1 MPYFRSL
8 SCLILLAACG
18 GGGGS
23 SDGTADGTA
32 GGTAGGS
39 TSGSTSSASATDSAS
54 TTVTGSG
61 TTAGATSSE
70 PMTTSATGT
79 SPTTGPGETSTTAG
93 ETSTGSTSD
102 PSTGESTGGPVGACK
117 AIAGDY
123 GPCDALIGYAF
134 VDGAC
139 QLVSGCNCEPDCEFF
154 FADPVACA
162 STCAAAGECQPGNIH
177 GGGIAPDEVGPGSFC
192 DEVDACVDL
201 PELAEQLKELFPEL
215 VCEQGQCD
223 GQNCHLLWQGELTAE
238 QWTQICAASLLPGVD
253 ELVCMVFGP

>member
-1 MPYFRSL
+1 MPCLRSL
-8 SCLILLAACG
+8 PCLILLVACG

-23 SDGTADGTA
+23 TDGSTD
-32 GGTAGGS
+32 GS
-39 TSGSTSSASATDSAS
+39 TSAASTSTASVTDPAS

-61 TTAGATSSE
+61 TTEGTSVD
-70 PMTTSATGT
+70 PVTTSATGT
-79 SPTTGPGETSTTAG
+79 SPTTGPGETSTTVG
-93 ETSTGSTSD
+93 ETSSGTPGSTSD
-102 PSTGESTGGPVGACK
+102 PGTGSTGDGTTGGSVGACK
-117 AIAGDY
+117 AVDGDY

-134 VDGAC
+134 VDGGC

-162 STCAAAGECQPGNIH
+162 STCAAAGECQPDNIH

-215 VCEQGQCD
+215 VCEQGRCD
-223 GQNCHLLWQGELTAE
+223 GQNCHLLWQGELSDE

-253 ELVCMVFGP
+253 ELVCVVLGP

>member
-1 MPYFRSL
+1 MPCLRL
-8 SCLILLAACG
+8 ISCLVLLVACG

-23 SDGTADGTA
+23 SDGTADG
-32 GGTAGGS
+32 S
-39 TSGSTSSASATDSAS
+39 TSAASTSTASATDSAS

-61 TTAGATSSE
+61 TTEAGSE
-70 PMTTSATGT
+70 PMT
-79 SPTTGPGETSTTAG
+79 TTGPGETSATATTVG
-93 ETSTGSTSD
+93 ETSTGTPGSTSD
-102 PSTGESTGGPVGACK
+102 PGTGSTGDATTGGSVGACK
-117 AIAGDY
+117 AIDGDY

-134 VDGAC
+134 VDGGC

-154 FADPVACA
+154 FDDPVACA
-162 STCAAAGECQPGNIH
+162 STCAAAGECQSGNIH

-192 DEVDACVDL
+192 DGVDTCVDL
-201 PELAEQLKELFPEL
+201 PELAQQLKELFPEL

-253 ELVCMVFGP
+253 EVVCMVFGP